1 MSAKRVKVPAKPVS
15 ATLPPVPKWQE
26 FAQTLE
32 RVLLQVLTVG
42 YVLAS
47 RDAELPTL
55 KTIKAMVAQTSQL
68 SVDATTLR
76 VLSKVY
82 GSVVQLDDRG
92 RLDDEISVKIDFATI
107 GSKKRPRSDGE
118 ATASPTTSTTASRQ
132 QPRSFNA
139 KPPKL
144 APLAGIIEMHK
155 AALAVAVAAFALR
168 CGAPDVLP
176 PALRD
181 GERCS
186 SDDAT
191 TSAEGANSSGGSGG
205 SGGGDA
211 DADERWQ
218 PGQPVTTRNF
228 CAFVRHETTTPEYRG
243 QLVHVVHTPARGGA
257 TVPVAATMGATTRWG
272 LRGERLM
279 TSDDL

>member
-139 KPPKL
+139 KPPKS
-144 APLAGIIEMHK
+144 
-155 AALAVAVAAFALR
+155 AAR
-168 CGAPDVLP
+168 T
-176 PALRD
+176 
-181 GERCS
+181 EN
-186 SDDAT
+186 
-191 TSAEGANSSGGSGG
+191 TSFS
-205 SGGGDA
+205 
-211 DADERWQ
+211 
-218 PGQPVTTRNF
+218 
-228 CAFVRHETTTPEYRG
+228 C
-243 QLVHVVHTPARGGA
+243 
-257 TVPVAATMGATTRWG
+257 
-272 LRGERLM
+272 
-279 TSDDL
+279 